1 MTELPQQSDRRV
13 GLNAERILM
22 AAAAIG
28 RWSLGRL
35 ATAGRFLNFAARR
48 FLEDRCLDQAASLSY
63 TTLLSLVP
71 LVALCAVIV
80 SVVPQFQEFRD
91 DIERLFTGNLL
102 PEASKAAVDQF
113 RRFVHKAGKLTGFGV
128 VGLGLSAALLL
139 AAIDMAFDT
148 IWRVHRRRSIVV
160 RLLGYGAIL
169 GLAPLLIVGS
179 LALQGF
185 FLATGKQL
193 AG

>member
-1 MTELPQQSDRRV
+1 MAEVPQQSDRRIPP
-13 GLNAERILM
+13 NAERIL
-22 AAAAIG
+22 AAAAGFG
-28 RWSLGRL
+28 RWLMARL
-35 ATAGRFLNFAARR
+35 LTACRFIQFAGRR

-102 PEASKAAVDQF
+102 PEASNTAVDQF

-128 VGLGLSAALLL
+128 VGLGLSAALL
-139 AAIDMAFDT
+139 
-148 IWRVHRRRSIVV
+148 
-160 RLLGYGAIL
+160 
-169 GLAPLLIVGS
+169 
-179 LALQGF
+179 
-185 FLATGKQL
+185 
-193 AG
+193 